1 MMTSEMVCPF
11 DITINQYIMPDI
23 TMCKDSKCPLKD
35 YCYRFTNKREE
46 NNYFFN
52 YSPYDSD
59 IGDCE
64 FYLDNAIY
72 ESTTD

>member
-1 MMTSEMVCPF
+1 MT
-11 DITINQYIMPDI
+11 DITL
-23 TMCKDSKCPLKD
+23 CKDDKCPLKD
-35 YCYRFTNKREE
+35 YCYRFKAKREG

-72 ESTTD
+72 ET